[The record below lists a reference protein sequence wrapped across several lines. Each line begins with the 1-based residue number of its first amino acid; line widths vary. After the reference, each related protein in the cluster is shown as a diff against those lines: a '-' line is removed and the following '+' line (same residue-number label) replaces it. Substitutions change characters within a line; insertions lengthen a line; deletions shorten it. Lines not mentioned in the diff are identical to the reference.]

1 METLAEAYR
10 TQLLELGFLEA
21 TESPWYFFIVDTALT
36 AFFVNLK
43 VLDDHICV
51 FYGFASTAFTRMAGC
66 ENSLNERGIWEEDN
80 CLRFYGEIRT
90 ESEALSVLED
100 AGQRFRQY
108 RGTEKEALLKLIQE
122 KRKAF
127 LHQIDLVM
135 KPLGFRKKGNQW
147 HKPLGEHIV
156 LKFWADKSTYVDKYY
171 FEVNIFSTASNRGL
185 WCFTERLDKVSVDKF
200 RVQGKVFD
208 SEYFDWQLQ
217 SGEELASILDR
228 AVTQYLLPL
237 QSLPLPEL
245 GAQPE
250 MWKRCICPRD
260 RCESCWIQKNLW
272 EARESE

>member
-21 TESPWYFFIVDTALT
+21 TERPWYFFRVDTALT

-171 FEVNIFSTASNRGL
+171 FEVKIFSTASNRGL